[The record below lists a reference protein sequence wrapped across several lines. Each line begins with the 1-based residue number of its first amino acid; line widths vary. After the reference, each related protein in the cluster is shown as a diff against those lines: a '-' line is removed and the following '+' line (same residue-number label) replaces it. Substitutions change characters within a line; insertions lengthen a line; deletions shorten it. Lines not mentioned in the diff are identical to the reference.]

1 MPRENIWAGLRRS
14 VCEPRL
20 RWRRHGWLGLTLW
33 ERLHRES
40 PRELAPIAVEPL
52 PQKICMNQET
62 LGLIAGTL
70 TTASFVPQVW
80 KIWSTRSARD
90 LSWAMVAVFT
100 LGTFLWLL
108 YGIKVESTS
117 IMIANAITFLLSLA
131 ICVMKLRFD
140 KEIIGDPR

>member
-1 MPRENIWAGLRRS
+1 M
-14 VCEPRL
+14 EPF
-20 RWRRHGWLGLTLW
+20 
-33 ERLHRES
+33 
-40 PRELAPIAVEPL
+40 P
-52 PQKICMNQET
+52 KKFCMNQET

-80 KIWSTRSARD
+80 KIWTTRSARD

-108 YGIKVESTS
+108 YGIKVGSTS
-117 IMIANAITFLLSLA
+117 IMVANAITFLLSLA

-140 KEIIGDPR
+140 KVTTGDP

>member
-1 MPRENIWAGLRRS
+1 
-14 VCEPRL
+14 
-20 RWRRHGWLGLTLW
+20 
-33 ERLHRES
+33 
-40 PRELAPIAVEPL
+40 
-52 PQKICMNQET
+52 MNQET

-80 KIWSTRSARD
+80 KIWQTRSARD

-108 YGIKVESTS
+108 YGVKVGSTS

-131 ICVMKLRFD
+131 ICAMKLRFD
-140 KEIIGDPR
+140 KQLIGDPR

>member
-1 MPRENIWAGLRRS
+1 
-14 VCEPRL
+14 
-20 RWRRHGWLGLTLW
+20 
-33 ERLHRES
+33 
-40 PRELAPIAVEPL
+40 
-52 PQKICMNQET
+52 MNQET

-108 YGIKVESTS
+108 YGIKVGSTS
-117 IMIANAITFLLSLA
+117 IIVANAITFLLSLA
-131 ICVMKLRFD
+131 ICAMKLRFD
-140 KEIIGDPR
+140 QQDLGDPR

>member
-1 MPRENIWAGLRRS
+1 
-14 VCEPRL
+14 
-20 RWRRHGWLGLTLW
+20 
-33 ERLHRES
+33 
-40 PRELAPIAVEPL
+40 
-52 PQKICMNQET
+52 MNQET

-80 KIWSTRSARD
+80 KIWTTRSARD

-108 YGIKVESTS
+108 YGVEVGSTS
-117 IMIANAITFLLSLA
+117 IMVANAITFLLSLA

-140 KEIIGDPR
+140 KKIVGDLR